1 MNPKKISISDF
12 NYPLIDTKIAKYPL
26 EKRDESKLL
35 VYKDGAIEDSHY
47 FDLSKHIPNDSL
59 LIFNDTK
66 VVEARLIFEKTTG
79 GIIEVFCLEPHEQ
92 YGDITTAM
100 LQKKQV
106 LWKCLVGGAAK
117 WKNGIKL
124 SKKIVENDST
134 ELTLE
139 VAIVEQRHDYFII
152 DFNWSNKEIT
162 FAEVLHFAGLIPLPP
177 YLNRDAEEE
186 DKKRYQTIYAANDGS
201 VAAPTAGLHFTKNVF
216 ESLAAKNIQK
226 QFVTLHVG
234 AGTFKPVKSETIEGH
249 EMHAEFIDVHIATIE
264 KVLLSLNTS
273 IVVVGTTSLRT
284 IETLY
289 WMGVKIIQLDFK
301 VKNVDELIIH
311 QWDAYEMQTNLSSQ
325 DALSALVKWMNENKM
340 ERLITKTQILIASG
354 YTLRIANGII
364 TNFHQPKSTLLL
376 LIAAIVGDDWKRI
389 YKHAID
395 NNYRFLSYGDGSLLW
410 NKSL

>member
-249 EMHAEFIDVHIATIE
+249 EMHAEFIDVHIATIK

-301 VKNVDELIIH
+301 VKNVDDLIIH

-376 LIAAIVGDDWKRI
+376 LIAAIVGNDWKRI
-389 YKHAID
+389 YEHAID

-410 NKSL
+410 NRSL